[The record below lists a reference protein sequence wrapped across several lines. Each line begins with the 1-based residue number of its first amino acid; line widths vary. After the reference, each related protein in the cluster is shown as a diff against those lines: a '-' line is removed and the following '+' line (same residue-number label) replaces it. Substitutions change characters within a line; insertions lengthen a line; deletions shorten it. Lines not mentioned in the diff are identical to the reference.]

1 MEAIIQPEK
10 PPDPLYSFD
19 LVRHVIELGVVRSS
33 MLNGG
38 ILSPLRLRNDW
49 VCSFENQGLLL
60 SPELCPFQPSI
71 DLALRHVPDLSENE
85 LIETL
90 GTVVNSNPIQ
100 PVTIDPNA
108 MQVDSMSS
116 TLDQAP
122 SLSGYLASMLKHRQ
136 FTSSQLTIAF
146 RCYLRSAEAVTPI
159 THLLYAWF
167 KHIQAQEVKLVP
179 SKHDT
184 EKKYGVFVVKKDIAR
199 PKTVD
204 HLPTM
209 TQVAISSF

>member
-1 MEAIIQPEK
+1 MTGYA
-10 PPDPLYSFD
+10 
-19 LVRHVIELGVVRSS
+19 RS
-33 MLNGG
+33 
-38 ILSPLRLRNDW
+38 
-49 VCSFENQGLLL
+49 NQGLLL
-60 SPELCPFQPSI
+60 SLELCPFQPSI
-71 DLALRHVPDLSENE
+71 DLALRHIPDLSENE

-90 GTVVNSNPIQ
+90 SIVVNSNPIQ
-100 PVTIDPNA
+100 PVTTDPNA

-122 SLSGYLASMLKHRQ
+122 SLSEYLASMLKHRQ

-146 RCYLRSAEAVTPI
+146 RCHLRSAEAVTSI

-167 KHIQAQEVKLVP
+167 KHIQTQEVKLVP

-184 EKKYGVFVVKKDIAR
+184 EKNEHGVFVVKKDMAR

-209 TQVAISSF
+209 TQVAISFF